1 MDSDRVLH
9 PAKRSYKLFRL
20 MRLTKILSVLTVMI
34 VGLTP
39 LSAQVRKLHTRDMT
53 RLSQIQVAEYLKKSD
68 IIFIPVGAV
77 ETNGIM
83 PSDRDYVSPLGVA
96 MAMAEELDALYMP
109 GLIWSYPGTTLI
121 ASSTVNIT
129 PSQGATFLRQL
140 ADSLLRQGF
149 RRQVYI
155 SMGQGPAPLTVGL
168 MVREFFDERHVP
180 ILYMDMD
187 RYLPRL
193 KLAPEVRG
201 KLMYGAHHIAGRII
215 DIPLAGDYGAAESNA
230 TGPVPV
236 NVGYEELGKLG
247 YSGSETLGSWVP
259 DVMAHGAGSPVLPK
273 TAAERE
279 QWGQEGEAQLRA
291 VVKQMSLK
299 AAMENLRK
307 HDEYT
312 NKVLI
317 PKYGKIV
324 PGDR

>member
-1 MDSDRVLH
+1 
-9 PAKRSYKLFRL
+9 
-20 MRLTKILSVLTVMI
+20 MRLSRILLALPALI

-39 LSAQVRKLHTRDMT
+39 LPAQVRKLHTRDMT
-53 RLSQIQVAEYLKKSD
+53 RLSQIQVADYLKRSD

-121 ASSTVNIT
+121 AAATVNIS
-129 PSQGATFLRQL
+129 PSQGATFLREL

-155 SMGQGPAPLTVGL
+155 SMGQGPAPLTAGL

-180 ILYMDMD
+180 ILYLDMD

-201 KLMYGAHHIAGRII
+201 KLLYGAHHIAGRII
-215 DIPLAGDYGAAESNA
+215 DIPLAGDYGVAESNPA
-230 TGPVPV
+230 GPVPV

-247 YSGSETLGSWVP
+247 YSGSEALGSWVP
-259 DVMAHGAGSPVLPK
+259 DVMAHGGSSPVLPK

-279 QWGQEGEAQLRA
+279 QWGKEGEAQLRA
-291 VVKQMSLK
+291 MVKQMSLK
-299 AAMENLRK
+299 EAMDNLRK
-307 HDEYT
+307 HDEFT
-312 NKVLI
+312 NKVLV
-317 PKYGKIV
+317 PKYGTII